1 MTPDSPLGSIAAMG
15 AGDSR
20 DNNQSVGTMRND
32 VKAKI
37 VQIIEVEHVRG
48 GSENEPLRAV
58 RTYWDFK
65 GNLLAEY
72 DPLSDMMAAEYA
84 RKSDVYQAPSRN

>member
-1 MTPDSPLGSIAAMG
+1 MTPDSPIGSMNSNGHPEPTQQQMG
-15 AGDSR
+15 SL
-20 DNNQSVGTMRND
+20 RND

-37 VQIIEVEHVRG
+37 VQVIEVEHVRG
-48 GSENEPLRAV
+48 GVDHEPLRAV

-84 RKSDVYQAPSRN
+84 RKSEVYQTPSRN

>member
-1 MTPDSPLGSIAAMG
+1 MTPDSPMGQMNAIGHTDPTQQMGS
-15 AGDSR
+15 
-20 DNNQSVGTMRND
+20 MRND

-37 VQIIEVEHVRG
+37 VQVIEVEHVRG
-48 GSENEPLRAV
+48 GADNEPLRAV

-72 DPLSDMMAAEYA
+72 DSLGDIMAAEYA

>member
-1 MTPDSPLGSIAAMG
+1 MTPDSPISPLGQMETR
-15 AGDSR
+15 DS
-20 DNNQSVGTMRND
+20 NPSMGTMRND

-37 VQIIEVEHVRG
+37 VQMIEVEHVRG
-48 GSENEPLRAV
+48 GSDNEPLRAV

-72 DPLSDMMAAEYA
+72 DPLNDMMAAEYA
-84 RKSDVYQAPSRN
+84 RKNEGYQVPSRN